1 MFIYCAFL
9 TSSLTDIFDS
19 LMFPCIVINRA
30 RVAFAAAARQAR
42 GKQQNNER
50 KVVLSSSLLH
60 TAPSVC
66 TAVLYEYVFL
76 SCPPDHDDD
85 NFFTRV
91 WVLLIVMA

>member
-1 MFIYCAFL
+1 MI
-9 TSSLTDIFDS
+9 
-19 LMFPCIVINRA
+19 PCIVINRA

-50 KVVLSSSLLH
+50 HGGVVIIIIAH
-60 TAPSVC
+60 GSVC